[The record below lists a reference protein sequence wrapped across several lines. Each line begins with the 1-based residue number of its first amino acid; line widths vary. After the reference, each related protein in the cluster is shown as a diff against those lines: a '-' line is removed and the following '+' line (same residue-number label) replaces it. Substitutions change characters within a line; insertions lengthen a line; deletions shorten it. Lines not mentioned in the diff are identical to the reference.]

1 MGAFFQMAQWSDS
14 TILKTIGNPSES
26 GYEIKVKSPE
36 VTFLGVKDQPDFA
49 ELYVTMYPNSKVIE
63 LKSLKIYLQQFRS
76 KIISYERL
84 INVIYDDLISVY
96 EPDRL
101 RLIMIFN
108 PRGGISSKLTI
119 DSDWSTRGGAEK
131 YKDWLGQGD
140 VW

>member
-1 MGAFFQMAQWSDS
+1 MAQWSDS

-84 INVIYDDLISVY
+84 INVIYDDLVSVY